1 MYTRDDV
8 KAKLQAFLKAHR
20 KVLAAW
26 EGGSAATDAL
36 DAYSD
41 LDVLIV
47 AAENDTEELFQ
58 EIDDLFTEHFGI
70 RDALRLPEPTWHG
83 FAQKFYDL
91 KNTEPW
97 FYVDLCILPQ
107 TTADPF
113 TARDRHGEVAVWKDT
128 IGIVDKDPTS
138 EDAIQKRAEA
148 QYERATQGTFVL
160 RKEIDKAF
168 RRDHY
173 LDAYHFLYAFVMRS
187 LVPLL
192 NMEHRIAKVDFGI
205 RYAERDY
212 SAADYDLLMRFF
224 RVSDLEGLKRIAKEL
239 ILRYE
244 QLKTAH
250 EPKK

>member
-1 MYTRDDV
+1 MHTRDDV
-8 KAKLQAFLKAHR
+8 KTKLRIFLQDHP

-41 LDVLIV
+41 LDVLVV
-47 AAENDTEELFQ
+47 AEESDTEDLFQ
-58 EIDDLFTEHFGI
+58 EIDALFAEHFGI
-70 RDALRLPEPTWHG
+70 TDTLRLPEPTWHG
-83 FAQKFYDL
+83 FAQKFYEL
-91 KNTEPW
+91 ENTEPW
-97 FYVDLCILPQ
+97 FYVDLCILPE
-107 TTADPF
+107 TTEDPF
-113 TARDRHGEVAVWKDT
+113 TAADRHGEVVVWKDT
-128 IGIVDKDPTS
+128 IDIVNKDPSS
-138 EDAIQKRAEA
+138 EDAVQKRAEA
-148 QYERATQGTFVL
+148 FYERATQGTFVL

-205 RYAERDY
+205 RYADRDY
-212 SAADYDLLMRFF
+212 STEDYDLLMRFF
-224 RVSDLEGLKRIAKEL
+224 RVSDLEGLKRIAKDL
-239 ILRYE
+239 MLRYE
-244 QLKTAH
+244 QLKKTH